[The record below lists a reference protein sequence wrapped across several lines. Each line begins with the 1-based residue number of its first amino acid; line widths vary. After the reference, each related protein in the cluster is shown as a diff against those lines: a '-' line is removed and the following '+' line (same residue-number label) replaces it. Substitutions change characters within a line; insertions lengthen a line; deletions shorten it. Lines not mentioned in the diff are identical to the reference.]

1 MHKVLIVDDELM
13 VRRGVALGVDWQ
25 QMSCVIVGEA
35 ANGEEGLSLALEL
48 KPDLIVTDIRMP
60 KMDGLTML
68 SELRKRGDDVRVI
81 VLTAYDEFP
90 FAQKALR
97 LGAVDYLLKPFQ
109 DRDLTVAVTRI
120 LQREPSSGVPT
131 PQSLLPDTSM
141 AANKYVMEAIHYI
154 VAHYGD
160 NDIGITAIADH
171 LCVSEGHLSHVFKK
185 EINCTVTGYLTQYR
199 VHAAMKAL
207 GDCRVKVYEVAGR
220 VGYRDVNYFSS
231 IFKKLTG
238 LSPSEYQERC
248 VETGSLDPAQRD

>member
-1 MHKVLIVDDELM
+1 
-13 VRRGVALGVDWQ
+13 VDWQ
-25 QMSCVIVGEA
+25 QMNCVVVGEA
-35 ANGEEGLSLALEL
+35 ASGAEGLALALEL
-48 KPDLIVTDIRMP
+48 KPDLIITDIRMP
-60 KMDGLTML
+60 KMDGLAML
-68 SELRKRGDDVRVI
+68 TELRKRGDGARVI
-81 VLTAYDEFP
+81 VLTAYDEFT

-97 LGAVDYLLKPFQ
+97 LGAADYLLKPFQ
-109 DRDLTVAVTRI
+109 NRDLAVAVSRI
-120 LQREPSSGVPT
+120 LQREPASGVPT

-160 NDIGITAIADH
+160 SDIGITAIAGH
-171 LCVSEGHLSHVFKK
+171 LCVSEGHLSHLFKK

-207 GDCRVKVYEVAGR
+207 ADCRLKVYEVAEK

-248 VETGSLDPAQRD
+248 VDTGDADPA